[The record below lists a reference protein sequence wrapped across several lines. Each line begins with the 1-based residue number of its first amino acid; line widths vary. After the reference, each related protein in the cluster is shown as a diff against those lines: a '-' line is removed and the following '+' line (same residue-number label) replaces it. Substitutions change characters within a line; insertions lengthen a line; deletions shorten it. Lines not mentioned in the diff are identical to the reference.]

1 MNKKYRVVIVEDED
15 DIRTMVS
22 EELEKQNYTVFTVKD
37 GQEAE
42 RLFEKN
48 PPFDLVLLDLMLP
61 KKDGYAVLSTIRKIS
76 NVPVLILSAKDSE
89 FDKII
94 GLENGADDYLT
105 KPFSLLELQ
114 ARIRAILRRNDDYR
128 IPQKAHS
135 SKSIKIQDLVLY
147 PEEFLVRKKTEDI
160 LLTNKEFRLLKVL
173 AENPQKVFTKYQL
186 YKQVWDDEFLN
197 AENVLNVT
205 VRRVRQKIEEDP
217 SNPKII
223 LTVWGIG
230 YKLGVEK

>member
-1 MNKKYRVVIVEDED
+1 MDKKYRVVIVEDED